1 MIVGLNLATK
11 PLVSHRRFFVGSA
24 LLGIFAGLLFLYLS
38 WQFYTL
44 RKADEVYRAK
54 LGKIEQEMDRLEAQ
68 RADLDRFYARD
79 ENHNLQDRAKFVGT
93 VIEARSFN
101 WTKMFMDLEHTLPP
115 GVHVLKIEP
124 KLENGSAL
132 VKFVVAGSSQE
143 SKVRLLKAFEDSSSF
158 THVELTAEGLP
169 KQSGSTNSTDVF
181 LEEFS
186 AIYTGI

>member
-11 PLVSHRRFFVGSA
+11 PLVSHRRFLVGSA
-24 LLGIFAGLLFLYLS
+24 LLGIFAGILFLYLS
-38 WQFYTL
+38 WHFYTL
-44 RKADEVYRAK
+44 RKSDEDYRAK
-54 LGKIEQEMDRLEAQ
+54 LGKIQQEMDRLQQQ
-68 RADLDRFYARD
+68 RNELERFYARD
-79 ENHNLQDRAKFVGT
+79 ENHNLQDRAKFIGS

-132 VKFVVAGSSQE
+132 VKFIVAGSSQE
-143 SKVRLLKAFEDSSSF
+143 SKVKLLKAFEDSSSF

-169 KQSGSTNSTDVF
+169 KQGNTATTDVF
-181 LEEFS
+181 LAEFS